1 MSAALMV
8 PMVGIK
14 SVISSFSGYYISSK
28 GRYGEVIW
36 LGYGCWTLATGLHCM
51 FTRTTHPVAIAF
63 VLMLEGIGVGCI
75 FQPSKSWQNSIRR
88 DPLLIIVLALIAAQ
102 AHSRKE
108 DRALLISTRNFLG
121 SMGGA
126 VGLAIANT
134 IFSNTLQRNLPATL
148 PVTIV
153 SAIRKSIFS
162 APDLSG
168 LSDFDQNAVLDAY
181 MMAARGV
188 FILWSCCVG
197 TCLLLMVFVK
207 DKGLK
212 RNEDSQE
219 KRVEEVKHHR
229 IAGSSVVVREME
241 AEGSKAIP
249 QEGIELDSDVESVP
263 KSAAKT

>member
-1 MSAALMV
+1 
-8 PMVGIK
+8 
-14 SVISSFSGYYISSK
+14 
-28 GRYGEVIW
+28 
-36 LGYGCWTLATGLHCM
+36 M
-51 FTRTTHPVAIAF
+51 FTRATNPVAIEF

-88 DPLLIIVLALIAAQ
+88 EPLLIIVLALTAAQ
-102 AHSRKE
+102 AHIRKE
-108 DRALLISTRNFLG
+108 DRAVVISTRNFLR

-134 IFSNTLQRNLPATL
+134 IFSNTLQRNPPATL

-168 LSDFDQNAVLDAY
+168 LSDFDRNAVLDAY
-181 MMAARGV
+181 MTAARGI
-188 FILWSCCVG
+188 FILWSCCIG
-197 TCLLLMVFVK
+197 ACLLLMVFVK

-219 KRVEEVKHHR
+219 KKREEVKPHG

-241 AEGSKAIP
+241 SEGLKAVP